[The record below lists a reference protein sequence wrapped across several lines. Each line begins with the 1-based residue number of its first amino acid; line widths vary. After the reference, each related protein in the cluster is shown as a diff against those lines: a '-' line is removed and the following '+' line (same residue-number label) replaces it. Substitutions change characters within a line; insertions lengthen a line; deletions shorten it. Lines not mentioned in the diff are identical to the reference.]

1 VIRLLAFVVALSFT
15 AALVPLGAASAK
27 TAATM
32 ACCVGKQADHCPSG
46 IKAKKTA
53 AAPKHNHET
62 DPSAP
67 AFTTAL
73 KSCHSDCC
81 ACVASASRQQRREKA
96 ATASIARNVSP
107 LVSLPSYENPASLFI
122 TNENWARISPRGPPA
137 FLFRRSV

>member
-1 VIRLLAFVVALSFT
+1 MIRLLAFVVALSFM

-67 AFTTAL
+67 AFTTTH

-96 ATASIARNVSP
+96 ATESIARSVSP
-107 LVSLPSYENPASLFI
+107 LVSLPSYEHSASLFT
-122 TNENWARISPRGPPA
+122 TNESWARISPRGPPA
-137 FLFRRSV
+137 CFLRRSV